1 MNTQEVKSNILNTI
15 QTNTTGNI
23 TGNILQQVL
32 MNMMTVTDI
41 TFGSTDNVQ
50 YLKLDNIENSQV
62 KLLTIGNAA
71 TDIELKYDS
80 GVKFYAANT
89 LMMEVADDGIYVNN
103 YMDTKDIN
111 VDGDITLV
119 HDKAIRDNTN
129 QATNYIKFTGVAAN
143 PICEI
148 KTNTLDIISN
158 TINMADIS
166 IIYNT
171 STHITTIGKE
181 GLNIVFD
188 GASQEVVLELQSLYD
203 IILNAGHDAEL
214 IANNKIKLETTNN
227 DVDINANNI
236 NLNSTTIVNIDKV
249 KLGTVKNSNNVNIS
263 NKFIL
268 AGFKLIGY
276 IQSVRG
282 IDGTEDIS
290 FINGTINNLYELI
303 QDLVYHNIKN
313 GIIDFVISDG
323 GTDINVNLS
332 FMYNGDSEEYIF
344 YTQFIWNGSLIGY
357 ISSGSGNTIKL
368 IPLT

>member
-23 TGNILQQVL
+23 TGNTLQQVL

-41 TFGSTDNVQ
+41 TFGSADNIQ

-71 TDIELKYDS
+71 TDIELKYNT
-80 GVKFYAANT
+80 GVKFYATNI
-89 LMMEVADDGIYVNN
+89 LMMEVADDGIYVNSF
-103 YMDTKDIN
+103 MDTKDIN

-119 HDKAIRDNTN
+119 HNKLIKDNTN
-129 QATNYIKFTGVAAN
+129 QATNYIKFTGTTAN
-143 PICEI
+143 PTCEI
-148 KTNTLDIISN
+148 KTNILNVVSN
-158 TINMADIS
+158 VINMADIN
-166 IIYNT
+166 ITYNA
-171 STHITTIGKE
+171 STYETTIGKQ

-188 GASQEVVLELQSLYD
+188 SSTQDVLKLESDYD
-203 IILNAGHDAEL
+203 IEL
-214 IANNKIKLETTNN
+214 TADNKIKLEATNN
-227 DVDINANNI
+227 NVDINANNI

-249 KLGTVKNSNNVNIS
+249 KLGTVKNSNDINIS

-268 AGFKLIGY
+268 AGFKLVGY
-276 IQSVRG
+276 IQSIRG
-282 IDGTEDIS
+282 FNGTEDIS
-290 FINGTINNLYELI
+290 FINGTDNNLYELI
-303 QDLVYHNIKN
+303 QDLVYYNIKN
-313 GIIDFVISDG
+313 GIIDFNISDG

-332 FMYNGDSEEYIF
+332 FMYNGDLEEYTF

-357 ISSGSGNTIKL
+357 VSSGSGNAIKL

>member
-15 QTNTTGNI
+15 QTNTTSNI

-41 TFGSTDNVQ
+41 TFGSTDNIQ

-62 KLLTIGNAA
+62 KLLTIGNAS

-89 LMMEVADDGIYVNN
+89 LMLEVADDGIYVNN
-103 YMDTKDIN
+103 YLDTKDIN

-119 HDKAIRDNTN
+119 HNKAIKDNTN

-143 PICEI
+143 PTCEI

-203 IILNAGHDAEL
+203 IILNAGHDIEL
-214 IANNKIKLETTNN
+214 NAVNKIT
-227 DVDINANNI
+227 
-236 NLNSTTIVNIDKV
+236 LNSK
-249 KLGTVKNSNNVNIS
+249 
-263 NKFIL
+263 
-268 AGFKLIGY
+268 
-276 IQSVRG
+276 
-282 IDGTEDIS
+282 
-290 FINGTINNLYELI
+290 
-303 QDLVYHNIKN
+303 
-313 GIIDFVISDG
+313 
-323 GTDINVNLS
+323 DINVDVTNDFKIGNSVNPNTYIELNDSTDTISIKSDDFITIERPHPDNNTKVYGFGINEDGVSMYDTYYNQHISIGTNSGHPGVFIIGNEFIELKVGSTTLYLDETKLAALIALLS
-332 FMYNGDSEEYIF
+332 
-344 YTQFIWNGSLIGY
+344 
-357 ISSGSGNTIKL
+357 
-368 IPLT
+368 